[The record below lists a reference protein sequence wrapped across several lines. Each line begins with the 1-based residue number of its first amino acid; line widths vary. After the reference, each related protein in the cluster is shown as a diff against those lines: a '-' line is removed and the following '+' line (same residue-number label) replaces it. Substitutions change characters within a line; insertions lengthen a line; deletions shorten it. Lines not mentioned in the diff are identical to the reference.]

1 MNTANINLDRS
12 RGAKIKSR
20 GFPILESREV
30 KRSKL
35 NIAEIKGLGGIH
47 QVLSRENHMLLANQI
62 KEIFIVI

>member
-1 MNTANINLDRS
+1 L
-12 RGAKIKSR
+12 

-47 QVLSRENHMLLANQI
+47 QVLSRKNHMLLASQI
-62 KEIFIVI
+62 KEI